1 MQWQVGV
8 VDTAGGVRAGAATV
22 VSSRPVGAIAHS
34 CSSGGGVV
42 VGDAGDGAACGFA
55 VDAALWRQGNE
66 QTDKWTN
73 AG

>member
-1 MQWQVGV
+1 M
-8 VDTAGGVRAGAATV
+8 